1 MAIDLEKSRAKID
14 EIDAKIMELFEM
26 RMNTVLDV
34 AEYKKENGLD
44 IFHPGREKTVIEKN
58 VNRIKDENLKKYA
71 EKFLISLMDISKEYQ
86 KDRIGEL

>member
-44 IFHPGREKTVIEKN
+44 IFHPDREKTVIDKN
-58 VNRIKDENLKKYA
+58 VNRIKDDNLKKYA